1 MSTSFFQFYSL
12 TQLFLPF
19 STPVLTG
26 LRMRRRALNRDCSS
40 CMKRVKWKELMKR
53 VTFFSCACAAW
64 CWDTVSN
71 PGLIAVRLVKRAPL
85 RPLFLSINGYWHSE
99 NQFEEVEQDWLV
111 QKFGLRWLHR
121 LDVIEVERTFLLHNQ
136 EDRMRFRSKGGR
148 LHTHGPKMQQ
158 QTN

>member
-12 TQLFLPF
+12 TQLFLLF

-26 LRMRRRALNRDCSS
+26 LGMRRGALNRDCSS
-40 CMKRVKWKELMKR
+40 YMKRVKWKELMKR
-53 VTFFSCACAAW
+53 VTFFFLRMCC

-85 RPLFLSINGYWHSE
+85 RPLFLSINGCWHSE

-121 LDVIEVERTFLLHNQ
+121 LDVIEVERAFLLHIE
-136 EDRMRFRSKGGR
+136 EDRMRFRSKGGW
-148 LHTHGPKMQQ
+148 LHTHGPKIQL